1 MENILLKQLFAQ
13 LEGIVSIPT
22 INLLNEN
29 KIISFIDDN
38 KKHSLHELA
47 NSFNANPGYLHVAL
61 HTLSSLGLLDKFM
74 SHDDVEF
81 KTTTYGKKYLEI
93 FTSLS
98 FYNKVSPHLNAIIT
112 SDFTDSTRKVSK
124 LSVGLDFQ

>member
-29 KIISFIDDN
+29 KIISFIDDD

-47 NSFNANPGYLHVAL
+47 NSFNANAGYLHVAL
-61 HTLSSLGLLDKFM
+61 HTLSSLGLLDEFI
-74 SHDDVEF
+74 DDDNVEF

-93 FTSLS
+93 F
-98 FYNKVSPHLNAIIT
+98 F
-112 SDFTDSTRKVSK
+112 
-124 LSVGLDFQ
+124 